1 MKYNKII
8 SAALSAAL
16 LTACSGGGA
25 ESSDAPVLIGSTT
38 APVQQTVA
46 EEVLDL
52 IEGFRGNT
60 DKESFT
66 LYWEAFIGA
75 DGYEL
80 TMREQ
85 GGDTEN
91 KHFISAS
98 EKSYTVSGYHPGD
111 SAEFVLRAYKQ
122 EGARKEYIAQSP
134 ALTLTAMRDSCTLD
148 IKSVCQYSKPAL
160 PTGCECTALTTVL
173 KYYGFTVT
181 KNEIADTYL
190 EKTAFTEK
198 KTGGKNG
205 ETVLIGADPDVSFP
219 GDPNDENSYGCYSKP
234 IADAANKYLTA
245 QGTNLRAKVQDGE
258 ELSYWYN
265 YVNNGRPVIIWAT
278 DSMKKTVVADTWQ
291 TKDGKTIEWLHNE
304 HCLVLVGYDT
314 VKKTVAVCDP
324 ISRSVIPTVY
334 KASLFEKRYNEQG
347 RRAVLIE

>member
-8 SAALSAAL
+8 SAALGAVL

-25 ESSDAPVLIGSTT
+25 GSSSDTPAAVGTA
-38 APVQQTVA
+38 APVQQTAA
-46 EEVLDL
+46 EEVLAL
-52 IEGFRGNT
+52 IEGFRGET

-66 LYWEAFIGA
+66 LYWEAFAGA

-80 TMREQ
+80 TMRDK
-85 GGDTEN
+85 GSDTAN
-91 KHFISAS
+91 KHFISADK
-98 EKSYTVSGYHPGD
+98 KSYTISGYAPGD
-111 SAEFVLRAYKQ
+111 SAEFELRAYKQ
-122 EGARKEYIAQSP
+122 EGAEKKYTAQSP

-190 EKTAFTEK
+190 EKTAFKEK
-198 KTGGKNG
+198 KIGGKNG

-234 IADAANKYLTA
+234 IADAANKYLTT
-245 QGTNLRAKVQDGE
+245 QGTYLRAKVQDGE
-258 ELSYWYN
+258 KLSYWYN
-265 YVNNGRPVIIWAT
+265 YVNNGRPVIVWAT

-324 ISRSVIPTVY
+324 ISRSVVPTIY